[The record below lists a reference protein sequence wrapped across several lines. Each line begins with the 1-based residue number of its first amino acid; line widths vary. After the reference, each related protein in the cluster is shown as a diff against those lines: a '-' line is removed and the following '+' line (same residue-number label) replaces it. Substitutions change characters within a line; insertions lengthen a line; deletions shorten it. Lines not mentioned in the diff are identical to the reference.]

1 VKDITL
7 IMESKKRVCSNCGEA
22 GHNKRSCPEIP
33 IEDTFKP
40 IEDTFKPIEDTFKP
54 LDGGEE
60 VVEERIEL
68 SKKRELL
75 ISDLLDRQSYDIP
88 IDIFKL
94 WLPKKTCCRQNE
106 VKHILNMGLNKDSVI
121 LYLELAELV
130 EELY

>member
-1 VKDITL
+1 
-7 IMESKKRVCSNCGEA
+7 MESKKRVCSICGEA
-22 GHNKRSCPEIP
+22 GHNKRSCPKIP
-33 IEDTFKP
+33 IEDTFDP
-40 IEDTFKPIEDTFKP
+40 ICGQPVE
-54 LDGGEE
+54 EE
-60 VVEERIEL
+60 VIEERIEL

-88 IDIFKL
+88 VDIFKL
-94 WLPKKTCCRQNE
+94 WLPKRTCCKQNE

>member
-1 VKDITL
+1 
-7 IMESKKRVCSNCGEA
+7 MESKKRVCSICGEA
-22 GHNKRSCPEIP
+22 GHNKRSCPKIP
-33 IEDTFKP
+33 IEDTFNP
-40 IEDTFKPIEDTFKP
+40 HAE
-54 LDGGEE
+54 EE
-60 VVEERIEL
+60 VIEERIEL

-94 WLPKKTCCRQNE
+94 WLPKRTCCRQNE

>member
-1 VKDITL
+1 
-7 IMESKKRVCSNCGEA
+7 MESKKRVCSICGEA
-22 GHNKRSCPEIP
+22 GHNKRSCPKIP
-33 IEDTFKP
+33 IEDTF
-40 IEDTFKPIEDTFKP
+40 DP
-54 LDGGEE
+54 LDGQPVEEE
-60 VVEERIEL
+60 VIEERIEL

-88 IDIFKL
+88 ADIFKL
-94 WLPKKTCCRQNE
+94 WLPKRTCCRQNE

>member
-1 VKDITL
+1 
-7 IMESKKRVCSNCGEA
+7 MESKKRVCSICGET
-22 GHNKRSCPEIP
+22 GHNKRSCPKIP
-33 IEDTFKP
+33 IEDTF
-40 IEDTFKPIEDTFKP
+40 DP
-54 LDGGEE
+54 LNRQPVEQE
-60 VVEERIEL
+60 VIEERIEL

-94 WLPKKTCCRQNE
+94 WLPKRTCCRQNE

>member
-1 VKDITL
+1 
-7 IMESKKRVCSNCGEA
+7 MESKKRVCSICGEA
-22 GHNKRSCPEIP
+22 GHNKRSCPKIP
-33 IEDTFKP
+33 IEDTFVP
-40 IEDTFKPIEDTFKP
+40 FKRQPE
-54 LDGGEE
+54 EE
-60 VVEERIEL
+60 VIEERIEL
-68 SKKRELL
+68 SKKKELL

-94 WLPKKTCCRQNE
+94 WLPKRICCRQNE

>member
-40 IEDTFKPIEDTFKP
+40 IEDTFKP
-54 LDGGEE
+54 LDGDEE
-60 VVEERIEL
+60 VVEERIKL

-94 WLPKKTCCRQNE
+94 WLPKRTCCRQNE

>member
-1 VKDITL
+1 
-7 IMESKKRVCSNCGEA
+7 MESKKRVCSICGEA
-22 GHNKRSCPEIP
+22 GHNKRSCPKIP
-33 IEDTFKP
+33 IEDTF
-40 IEDTFKPIEDTFKP
+40 DP
-54 LDGGEE
+54 LGGQPVEEE
-60 VVEERIEL
+60 VIEERIEL

-94 WLPKKTCCRQNE
+94 WLPKRTCCRQNE

>member
-1 VKDITL
+1 
-7 IMESKKRVCSNCGEA
+7 MESKKRVCSICGET
-22 GHNKRSCPEIP
+22 GHNKRSCPKIP
-33 IEDTFKP
+33 IEDTFDP
-40 IEDTFKPIEDTFKP
+40 EQ
-54 LDGGEE
+54 E
-60 VVEERIEL
+60 VIEERIEL
-68 SKKRELL
+68 SKKREFL

-94 WLPKKTCCRQNE
+94 WLSKRNCCRQNE

>member
-1 VKDITL
+1 
-7 IMESKKRVCSNCGEA
+7 MESKKRVCSICGET
-22 GHNKRSCPEIP
+22 GHNKRSCPKIP
-33 IEDTFKP
+33 IEDTF
-40 IEDTFKPIEDTFKP
+40 DP
-54 LDGGEE
+54 LDGQPVEEE
-60 VVEERIEL
+60 VIEERIEL

-94 WLPKKTCCRQNE
+94 WLPKRTCCRQNE

-130 EELY
+130 DELY

>member
-1 VKDITL
+1 
-7 IMESKKRVCSNCGEA
+7 MESKKRVCSNCGEA

-40 IEDTFKPIEDTFKP
+40 IEDTFKP
-54 LDGGEE
+54 LDGDEE

-130 EELY
+130 EDLY

>member
-1 VKDITL
+1 
-7 IMESKKRVCSNCGEA
+7 MESKKRVCSICGEA
-22 GHNKRSCPEIP
+22 GHNKRSCHKIP
-33 IEDTFKP
+33 IEDTF
-40 IEDTFKPIEDTFKP
+40 DP
-54 LDGGEE
+54 LDGQPVEEE
-60 VVEERIEL
+60 VIEERIEL

-94 WLPKKTCCRQNE
+94 WLSKRNCCRQNE

>member
-40 IEDTFKPIEDTFKP
+40 IEDTFKP
-54 LDGGEE
+54 LDGDEE

-94 WLPKKTCCRQNE
+94 WLPKRTCCRQNE

>member
-1 VKDITL
+1 
-7 IMESKKRVCSNCGEA
+7 MESKKRVCSICGEA
-22 GHNKRSCPEIP
+22 GHNKRSCPKIP
-33 IEDTFKP
+33 IEDTF
-40 IEDTFKPIEDTFKP
+40 DP
-54 LDGGEE
+54 LNLQPVEEE
-60 VVEERIEL
+60 VIEERIEL

-94 WLPKKTCCRQNE
+94 WLPKRTCCKQNE
-106 VKHILNMGLNKDSVI
+106 VKHILNMGLNKDSVV

>member
-1 VKDITL
+1 
-7 IMESKKRVCSNCGEA
+7 MESKKRVCSICGEA
-22 GHNKRSCPEIP
+22 GHNKRSCPKIP
-33 IEDTFKP
+33 IEDTF
-40 IEDTFKPIEDTFKP
+40 DP
-54 LDGGEE
+54 LNLQPVEEE
-60 VVEERIEL
+60 VIEERIEL

-94 WLPKKTCCRQNE
+94 WLPKRTCCRQNE

>member
-1 VKDITL
+1 
-7 IMESKKRVCSNCGEA
+7 MEYKKRVCSICGET
-22 GHNKRSCPEIP
+22 GHNKRSCPKIP
-33 IEDTFKP
+33 IKDTFDP
-40 IEDTFKPIEDTFKP
+40 E
-54 LDGGEE
+54 EE
-60 VVEERIEL
+60 VIEERIEL

-88 IDIFKL
+88 IDIFKI

>member
-1 VKDITL
+1 
-7 IMESKKRVCSNCGEA
+7 MESKKRVCSNCGEA

-33 IEDTFKP
+33 IEDTFDP
-40 IEDTFKPIEDTFKP
+40 GLEFI
-54 LDGGEE
+54 
-60 VVEERIEL
+60 EERIEL

-94 WLPKKTCCRQNE
+94 WLPKRTCCRQNE

-130 EELY
+130 EDLY

>member
-1 VKDITL
+1 
-7 IMESKKRVCSNCGEA
+7 MESKKRVCSICGET
-22 GHNKRSCPEIP
+22 GHNKRSCPKVP
-33 IEDTFKP
+33 IEDTF
-40 IEDTFKPIEDTFKP
+40 DP
-54 LDGGEE
+54 LDGQPVEEE
-60 VVEERIEL
+60 VIEERIEL

-94 WLPKKTCCRQNE
+94 WLPKRTCCKQNE

>member
-1 VKDITL
+1 
-7 IMESKKRVCSNCGEA
+7 MESKKRVCSICGEA
-22 GHNKRSCPEIP
+22 GHNKRSCPKIP
-33 IEDTFKP
+33 IEDTF
-40 IEDTFKPIEDTFKP
+40 DP
-54 LDGGEE
+54 LNRLPVEEE
-60 VVEERIEL
+60 VIEERIEL

-94 WLPKKTCCRQNE
+94 WLPKRTCCKQNE